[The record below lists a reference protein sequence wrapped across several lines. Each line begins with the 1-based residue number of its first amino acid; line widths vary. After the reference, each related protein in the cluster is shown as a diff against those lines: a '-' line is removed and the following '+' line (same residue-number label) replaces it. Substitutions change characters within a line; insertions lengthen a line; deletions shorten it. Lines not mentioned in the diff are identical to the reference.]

1 MNKVQLSRSTQKN
14 LSNLG
19 RALAKQFDRDLQEV
33 DQNIDSMI
41 TLGTKS
47 EEIELS
53 SDQVLRQLNR
63 FKKTPLFG
71 KWQANPEMNPEKWE
85 LALALRCS
93 PDSPKSVWI
102 LRIETLR
109 ADAQISND
117 SEVLRFI
124 DLMLEKEPGWFD
136 DHDLPVSLTAYWS
149 IRKEG
154 DGDKVIWSRQLVSKE
169 KGKGG
174 ARMNRATKPK
184 TGDTA
189 KTPRYPIIL
198 SVDGKRYPLDPDKLL
213 QGLREAETGESGHWI
228 EDWLLE
234 EKRNRKKGS

>member
-41 TLGTKS
+41 TLGTKLEREREKIAKRVS

-71 KWQANPEMNPEKWE
+71 KWQTNPEMNPEKWE

-93 PDSPKSVWI
+93 PDSPTSVWI
-102 LRIETLR
+102 RRIETLR
-109 ADAQISND
+109 AGAQISND

-124 DLMLEKEPGWFD
+124 EKWEPALAL
-136 DHDLPVSLTAYWS
+136 H
-149 IRKEG
+149 I
-154 DGDKVIWSRQLVSKE
+154 
-169 KGKGG
+169 
-174 ARMNRATKPK
+174 
-184 TGDTA
+184 
-189 KTPRYPIIL
+189 
-198 SVDGKRYPLDPDKLL
+198 
-213 QGLREAETGESGHWI
+213 GL
-228 EDWLLE
+228 
-234 EKRNRKKGS
+234 

>member
-71 KWQANPEMNPEKWE
+71 KWQTNPEMNPEKWE

-93 PDSPKSVWI
+93 PDSPTSVWI

-109 ADAQISND
+109 AGAQISND

-124 DLMLEKEPGWFD
+124 EKWEPALAL
-136 DHDLPVSLTAYWS
+136 H
-149 IRKEG
+149 I
-154 DGDKVIWSRQLVSKE
+154 
-169 KGKGG
+169 
-174 ARMNRATKPK
+174 
-184 TGDTA
+184 
-189 KTPRYPIIL
+189 
-198 SVDGKRYPLDPDKLL
+198 
-213 QGLREAETGESGHWI
+213 GL
-228 EDWLLE
+228 
-234 EKRNRKKGS
+234 

>member
-71 KWQANPEMNPEKWE
+71 KWQTNPEMNPEKWE

-93 PDSPKSVWI
+93 PDSPTSVW
-102 LRIETLR
+102 LRRIETLR
-109 ADAQISND
+109 AGAQISND

-124 DLMLEKEPGWFD
+124 EKWEPALAL
-136 DHDLPVSLTAYWS
+136 H
-149 IRKEG
+149 I
-154 DGDKVIWSRQLVSKE
+154 
-169 KGKGG
+169 
-174 ARMNRATKPK
+174 
-184 TGDTA
+184 
-189 KTPRYPIIL
+189 
-198 SVDGKRYPLDPDKLL
+198 
-213 QGLREAETGESGHWI
+213 GL
-228 EDWLLE
+228 
-234 EKRNRKKGS
+234 